1 MILMSK
7 MLAREM
13 KFRMDIAITATDTAK
28 LMIRVKST
36 IPLSCSFS
44 IAARVTGSI
53 SAVPV
58 ATPGEGNEAAGVLE
72 AAAGVLLAF
81 AGDGAGTGAGA
92 GAGALAVSQEGASS
106 SP

>member
-44 IAARVTGSI
+44 IAVWVACTRVR
-53 SAVPV
+53 
-58 ATPGEGNEAAGVLE
+58 
-72 AAAGVLLAF
+72 
-81 AGDGAGTGAGA
+81 
-92 GAGALAVSQEGASS
+92 
-106 SP
+106 